1 MNTTKDLV
9 QAIRSGNSTNIQDR
23 FDEIMNNKLHTA
35 IEAYKEAVVS
45 SVFEESAPEA
55 EEEQ

>member
-45 SVFEESAPEA
+45 SVFEESTPEA

>member
-1 MNTTKDLV
+1 MTTTEDLILAI
-9 QAIRSGNSTNIQDR
+9 QAGNSTNIQDR

-45 SVFEESAPEA
+45 SVFEESTPEA

>member
-1 MNTTKDLV
+1 
-9 QAIRSGNSTNIQDR
+9 
-23 FDEIMNNKLHTA
+23 MNNKLHTA

-45 SVFEESAPEA
+45 SVFEESTPEA

>member
-1 MNTTKDLV
+1 MTTTEDLV

-45 SVFEESAPEA
+45 SVFEESTPEA

>member
-1 MNTTKDLV
+1 MTTTEDLILAI
-9 QAIRSGNSTNIQDR
+9 QAGNSTNIQDR

-45 SVFEESAPEA
+45 SVFEESASGA